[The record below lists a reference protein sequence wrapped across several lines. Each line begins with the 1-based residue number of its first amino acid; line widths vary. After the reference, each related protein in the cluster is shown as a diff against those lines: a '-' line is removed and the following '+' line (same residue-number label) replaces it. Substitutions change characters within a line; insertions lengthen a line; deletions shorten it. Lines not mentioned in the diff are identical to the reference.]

1 MSEKGATA
9 LVQTQLDDSPKI
21 RKRSQKKQLSLE
33 AQRISRTLE
42 NCIGQMEIVAAL
54 PAILHLNSESAVVD
68 EDLSGLL
75 RKHQILSDKLET
87 LQGFKQ
93 KSEGEDEEARTR
105 AKAQLEKEFKNSVRD
120 LLRLVRAHPH
130 AIFYLRSEG
139 GMEVG
144 ECENKLI
151 RELKMFHSHMSVKLL
166 TSVQE
171 EQQLI
176 FQKPAPPSP
185 PQNLQH
191 IALQEEKITAAR
203 KEIDER
209 IYLEKNE
216 IIKLEHS
223 LQENNPQEVSVSF
236 AAKQPHIML
245 SEKQASMK
253 QEMDQLNV
261 QLNNLI
267 LENRRAEKALKETCE
282 KVETEIEFLLQ
293 RFDAEMEEN
302 QAELELNTIENEREE
317 EELSRLEKPFSVLEE
332 EYNDILEKRQ
342 LAEEKRE
349 QEMRELAL
357 KTRTAILAQ
366 AWWRG
371 YSTRKA
377 LKNKVKSKKAKKGK
391 KK

>member
-1 MSEKGATA
+1 MFHLFLLSSMSEKGATA

-209 IYLEKNE
+209 VRKK
-216 IIKLEHS
+216 KLF
-223 LQENNPQEVSVSF
+223 VSF

-267 LENRRAEKALKETCE
+267 LENRRAEKALK
-282 KVETEIEFLLQ
+282 
-293 RFDAEMEEN
+293 
-302 QAELELNTIENEREE
+302 
-317 EELSRLEKPFSVLEE
+317 
-332 EYNDILEKRQ
+332 
-342 LAEEKRE
+342 EKRE